1 MKIES
6 KKAIVIR
13 IIMPFFTSVYAAF
26 LNTVMK
32 QEFLSGHFFINWL
45 NLVPR
50 IYLLLLPFVL
60 IMGRITEILV
70 DRIFKKR
77 ITTNKN
83 SKNEK
88 E

>member
-1 MKIES
+1 
-6 KKAIVIR
+6 
-13 IIMPFFTSVYAAF
+13 MPFFTSVYAAF